1 MSTDFR
7 YKYTKIFNIIA
18 EIFINIVIIAKISIF
33 IHKLTL
39 NMLTFISKMV
49 YANKIV
55 GIKNFIMKTFLRCK
69 TSKYLKI

>member
-49 YANKIV
+49 
-55 GIKNFIMKTFLRCK
+55 
-69 TSKYLKI
+69 